1 MDYLPLFTRIHSQTC
16 LVVGGGSVA
25 LRKAGALARA
35 GAILRVVAPAICD
48 ELQQL
53 CLEGGGTI
61 AERAFSDAD
70 LEGVMLVIAATDDDQ
85 LNRQVSAAAQAR
97 KLLVNVVDQPELCNV
112 ILPSI
117 IDRSPLIVA
126 VSSGGRSPVLARLL
140 RAKLESTI
148 PAGYG
153 RLADLLGQFR
163 DKVRARIPDFERRRD
178 FWETVLQGPIAELMF
193 AGRGDAAAAMLE
205 DEIAAPNADPRGEV
219 YLVGAGPGDPD
230 LLTFKALRLMQKADV
245 VLYDRLVA
253 DAIVDLCRKDAE
265 KIYVGKARSHHSM
278 PQDDINQLLIDL
290 AKQGKRVLRL
300 KGGDPFI
307 FGRGGEEIAGLAGEK
322 IPFQVVPGITA
333 AAGCASYSGIPLT
346 HRDYAQSVR
355 FVTGHLKDGSM
366 NLPWTEL
373 VHTQQT
379 IVFYMGLLGLP
390 VICREMMAHGRAA
403 DTPIALIQQG
413 TTPNHRV
420 LVGTLETMPA
430 IVERE
435 HIAAPT
441 LIIVGEVVTLREQLA
456 WYEKLPSKEE
466 R

>member
-1 MDYLPLFTRIHSQTC
+1 MDYLPLFTRIRSQHC
-16 LVVGGGSVA
+16 LVVGGGTVA

-35 GAILRVVAPAICD
+35 GAVLHAVAPSICD
-48 ELQQL
+48 ELKTL
-53 CLEGGGTI
+53 CNDSGGL
-61 AERAFSDAD
+61 ASEREFSEDD
-70 LEGVMLVIAATDDDQ
+70 LDSKILAIAATDDEQ
-85 LNRQVSAAAQAR
+85 VNRRVSEAAQTR
-97 KLLVNVVDQPELCNV
+97 HILVNVVDQPELCSV

-117 IDRSPLIVA
+117 IDRSPLIIA

-163 DKVRARIPDFERRRD
+163 DKVRAKIPDFDRRRD
-178 FWETVLQGPIAELMF
+178 FWEHVLQGPIAELIF
-193 AGRGDAAAAMLE
+193 AGRRDAAEAMLE
-205 DEIAAPNADPRGEV
+205 EEINEPACEPRGEV

-253 DAIVDLCRKDAE
+253 DEIVDLCRKDAE
-265 KIYVGKARSHHSM
+265 KIYVGKARSQHSM
-278 PQDDINQLLIDL
+278 PQDDINQLLIAL

-346 HRDYAQSVR
+346 HRDHAQSVR

-366 NLPWTEL
+366 DLPWSEL

-379 IVFYMGLLGLP
+379 IVFYMGLMGLP
-390 VICREMMAHGRAA
+390 VICSEMIAHGRAPE
-403 DTPIALIQQG
+403 TPIALIQQG

-420 LVGTLETMPA
+420 LVGNLANMPEL
-430 IVERE
+430 VQSE
-435 HIAAPT
+435 HIVAPT
-441 LIIVGEVVTLREQLA
+441 LIIVGEVVKLREQLA
-456 WYEKLPSKEE
+456 WYEPSGQKDT
-466 R
+466 